1 MKPWGCFLHK
11 LEVWPPKAWD
21 GSFINF
27 KSCTASNLHSSGL
40 PDKCVNALICFGMC
54 FFFEVSKKQALI
66 FFDHDEIHKDPPYVP
81 PTSYHVVPI
90 FFPKVCPTVTGLDL
104 NFHRLDKH
112 RQAAKTPEHFGE
124 LLVQDILRRFA
135 CDVDRALRCVDEWM
149 WKWGSCCWSQILH
162 LNHKKTGAWTWLNLV
177 GMASTNIL
185 QSLCTYDWRTEA

>member
-1 MKPWGCFLHK
+1 M
-11 LEVWPPKAWD
+11 
-21 GSFINF
+21 
-27 KSCTASNLHSSGL
+27 
-40 PDKCVNALICFGMC
+40 NALICFGMC

-149 WKWGSCCWSQILH
+149 WKWGSCC
-162 LNHKKTGAWTWLNLV
+162 
-177 GMASTNIL
+177 
-185 QSLCTYDWRTEA
+185 